1 MDRLTGKI
9 GSTRPSLDDCMKAL
23 DRWVLVITGPRTAA
37 FWRATDK
44 NNADNKIAAHHQS
57 VLCVGCTPFCLHGA
71 CQHGY
76 AAMLHLKMIESTLPW
91 AEKEDTKTKA
101 RRRRRPNIVLS
112 PGALTSLPSVAEP
125 AGKAEA
131 SAHRPEEAVWQETQ
145 KLLRRLQ
152 LENLYGRLYDEGMHV
167 DALRECGL
175 PMDQL
180 KNSLGIPLWS
190 VVRLMKAL
198 QGECEQEHLSTAC

>member
-1 MDRLTGKI
+1 
-9 GSTRPSLDDCMKAL
+9 
-23 DRWVLVITGPRTAA
+23 
-37 FWRATDK
+37 
-44 NNADNKIAAHHQS
+44 
-57 VLCVGCTPFCLHGA
+57 
-71 CQHGY
+71 
-76 AAMLHLKMIESTLPW
+76 MLHLKMIESTLPW

-101 RRRRRPNIVLS
+101 RRRRRTNIVLS
-112 PGALTSLPSVAEP
+112 PGAITSLPSVAEP

-198 QGECEQEHLSTAC
+198 QGECEQEHLWTAC